1 MNENDLISQIARFVE
16 DRWAAESKPVLISN
30 IPRLL
35 AGTAFRSVI
44 GDDGVK
50 AFVART
56 CTEGRYEIVEDP
68 AHKARIGLIPAGA
81 AYTFPALTPR
91 AASTDGKGGGIVLSF
106 LKLLGELTEEDQ
118 RSVVIPVDVLVKLL
132 QK

>member
-1 MNENDLISQIARFVE
+1 MNEDDLISQIAQLVQ
-16 DRWAAESKPVLISN
+16 DTWANESKPVLISN

-35 AGTAFRSVI
+35 AGTAFRTVI
-44 GDDGVK
+44 GDEGVK

-56 CTEGRYEIVEDP
+56 CAAGKYEIVEDP
-68 AHKARIGLIPAGA
+68 VHKARIGLVPAGV
-81 AYTFPALTPR
+81 AYSFPPLAPR
-91 AASTDGKGGGIVLSF
+91 DASRAGKGGDIALSF
-106 LKLLGELTEEDQ
+106 LKLLGELTVEDQ